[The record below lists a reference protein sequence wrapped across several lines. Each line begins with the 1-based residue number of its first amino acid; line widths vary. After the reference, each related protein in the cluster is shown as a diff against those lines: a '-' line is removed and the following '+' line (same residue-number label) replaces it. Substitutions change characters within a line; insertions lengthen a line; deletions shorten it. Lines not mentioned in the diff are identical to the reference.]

1 MSTTRNTARASKWRR
16 HSEAQHEAERNAERA
31 ADDAADDFLD
41 NDGDGSNGNAKTQRT
56 RPPKRGHTQVEPP
69 WRFDDLPPAGKRK
82 RLRIATATSTT
93 LIAAALGF
101 SAPRVLAIAPSMRA
115 EASCEYIA
123 DIAGAEREALM
134 HNLDQTISDLA
145 ALETEAEDKTQ
156 PTYGFISRHT
166 DSVDALRKQ
175 IETLHNTP
183 PAALDCSQLA
193 TKKDANDARSAIG
206 AAARKLET
214 ARHAVFATAELER
227 VEAACATLAIEVRDQ
242 EKITTTINNELDAL
256 GKYLTQA
263 EDELRDAR
271 EKDNAEV
278 EYAPNDEPI
287 DAKELAAAHGA
298 LEGLHSRFD
307 ELHARRDAVSPP
319 QRCQTGIQSREELPA
334 GEDTITQSYS
344 QLATDLGQL
353 SVDTIEPFKRAKALQ
368 EHATRVYDARIAEHE
383 HVVATRKAEEARQA
397 LAKKQ
402 QEEFNRMQLMS
413 LDIAE
418 LERMSRQ
425 DAASLPAGVTHDNV
439 TEALD
444 TVRAAEAQRAKEKA
458 EAERQAAIE
467 AEAER
472 LRAEEVARTQA
483 IEQQRQ
489 QQQQRQHQQQ
499 QRQQQSQRRQSPQ
512 QQSPQR
518 QQPQQQPRTQQRPP
532 AQTTPQ
538 VRQQA
543 R

>member
-16 HSEAQHEAERNAERA
+16 HNEAERTT
-31 ADDAADDFLD
+31 DGAADDFLD
-41 NDGDGSNGNAKTQRT
+41 DNDNDGDTGEQPQRT
-56 RPPKRGHTQVEPP
+56 RPPKRGHTQTEPP

-82 RLRIATATSTT
+82 RLYIATAVSTT
-93 LIAAALGF
+93 LITAALGF
-101 SAPRVLAIAPSMRA
+101 SAPRVLAITPSMRV
-115 EASCEYIA
+115 EASCKYIA
-123 DIAGAEREALM
+123 DIADAEREALM
-134 HNLDQTISDLA
+134 HNLDQTVSDLA
-145 ALETEAEDKTQ
+145 ALETEAEDKAQ

-214 ARHAVFATAELER
+214 ARHAVFATAELEH
-227 VEAACATLAIEVRDQ
+227 VNAACATLAIEVRDQ
-242 EKITTTINNELDAL
+242 EKITTTIDNEFDAL
-256 GKYLTQA
+256 GKYLAQA

-271 EKDNAEV
+271 EKDSAEV

-319 QRCQTGIQSREELPA
+319 QRCQTGIRSREELPA
-334 GEDTITQSYS
+334 GEDTIAQSYS

-383 HVVATRKAEEARQA
+383 RVVATRKAEEARQA

-444 TVRAAEAQRAKEKA
+444 TVRAAEAQRAKEQA

-472 LRAEEVARTQA
+472 LRAEEAARTRA

-489 QQQQRQHQQQ
+489 QQQQRQHQQRQQ
-499 QRQQQSQRRQSPQ
+499 QRQQSQQQSQRRQNPQ
-512 QQSPQR
+512 QQSLQ
-518 QQPQQQPRTQQRPP
+518 QQQPRTQQRPP

>member
-16 HSEAQHEAERNAERA
+16 HSEAEREAERNTERA
-31 ADDAADDFLD
+31 TDNAADDFLD
-41 NDGDGSNGNAKTQRT
+41 NDPGDGDDGANDDAKPQHT
-56 RPPKRGHTQVEPP
+56 RPPKRGRTQVEQP

-82 RLRIATATSTT
+82 RLLIATTVSTT
-93 LIAAALGF
+93 VIAAALGF

-123 DIAGAEREALM
+123 DIADAEREALM
-134 HNLDQTISDLA
+134 HNLDQTVGDLA
-145 ALETEAEDKTQ
+145 ALETEAEDKAQ

-175 IETLHNTP
+175 IKTLQNTP

-193 TKKDANDARSAIG
+193 TKRDANDARSAIG
-206 AAARKLET
+206 AAARKLDK
-214 ARHAVFATAELER
+214 ARHDVFATAELER

-242 EKITTTINNELDAL
+242 EKITTTINNEFDAL

-271 EKDNAEV
+271 EKDNTEV

-298 LEGLHSRFD
+298 LEGLRSRFD
-307 ELHARRDAVSPP
+307 ELRARRDAMSPP

-334 GEDTITQSYS
+334 GEDTIAQSYS
-344 QLATDLGQL
+344 QLAADLGQL
-353 SVDTIEPFKRAKALQ
+353 SIDTIEPFKRAKALQ
-368 EHATRVYDARIAEHE
+368 EHATRIYDARIAEHE
-383 HVVATRKAEEARQA
+383 RVVAEKKAEEARQA

-402 QEEFNRMQLMS
+402 QEEFNRMQLTS

-472 LRAEEVARTQA
+472 LRAEEAARKRA

-489 QQQQRQHQQQ
+489 QQQQQQQ
-499 QRQQQSQRRQSPQ
+499 QQNQRRQSSQ
-512 QQSPQR
+512 QQNLQR

-532 AQTTPQ
+532 AHTTPQ
-538 VRQQA
+538 VPQQA